1 MTLSSNNLR
10 FQVSAFRFLF
20 PGLIV
25 TKWAVKEVKPNDLEL
40 K

>member
-1 MTLSSNNLR
+1 MLCNPLR
-10 FQVSAFRFLF
+10 FQVSGFRFLF

-25 TKWAVKEVKPNDLEL
+25 TKWAVKEVQTNDLAQ